1 MIIKPSRDVKRYA
14 MKKTDESERKAIK
27 VEFRDQAYA
36 EKVSTRI
43 WQEQASES
51 NPYIGQDVRIHGY
64 NYKDL
69 IMKSSFSDTLYLM
82 LTGELPDKA
91 RAKLLERTLCAF
103 ANVGPRNN
111 AVRAATTAG
120 VSRAFDTHVLPIG
133 MLVLGGKHQG
143 CGDLAAAISF
153 LTSHVDIDTSEAV
166 ATSLQTIEGN
176 SVSSSTSIIAGFGN
190 YYGSHDP
197 LAADIAECLL
207 DVEGDWKYLQWAKH
221 FSGALNTANNEWH
234 WLREGIFAA
243 VCCDLNIPKV
253 MAAALYQLCHAP
265 GLIAHGFEH
274 AGSPTTVLPFVSD
287 DDYEIN

>member
-1 MIIKPSRDVKRYA
+1 
-14 MKKTDESERKAIK
+14 MKKKNESERKAIK
-27 VEFRDQAYA
+27 VEFRQQAYA
-36 EKVSTRI
+36 EKVSTGI

-51 NPYIGQDVRIHGY
+51 NPYIGQEVRIHGY

-82 LTGELPDKA
+82 LTGELPSKP
-91 RAKLLERTLCAF
+91 RAELLERTLCAF

-133 MLVLGGKHQG
+133 MLVMGGKHHG
-143 CGDLAAAISF
+143 CGDLAAAIDF
-153 LTSHVDIDTSEAV
+153 LNTYISIDTSEAV
-166 ATSLQTIEGN
+166 TTSLDVQGIEEGRSSATA
-176 SVSSSTSIIAGFGN
+176 SVLAGFGN
-190 YYGSHDP
+190 YYGSYDP
-197 LAADIAECLL
+197 LAIDIVDCLL
-207 DVEGDWKYLQWAKH
+207 DVEGDWKYLQWAKE
-221 FSGALNTANNEWH
+221 FSGVLNSTNNEWH

>member
-1 MIIKPSRDVKRYA
+1 
-14 MKKTDESERKAIK
+14 MKNPDNERKKIK
-27 VEFRDQAYA
+27 VEFREQSYA
-36 EKVSTRI
+36 DKVTTGI
-43 WQEQASES
+43 WQESASAS
-51 NPYIGQDVRIHGY
+51 NPYVGQDVRIHGY

-69 IMKSSFSDTLYLM
+69 IAAGSFADTLYLM

-91 RAKLLERTLCAF
+91 RSQLLETTLCAF

-111 AVRAATTAG
+111 AVRAATAAG

-133 MLVLGGKHQG
+133 MLVMGGKHQG
-143 CGDLAAAISF
+143 CGDLALAINFLNSQQAVPVADALKAA
-153 LTSHVDIDTSEAV
+153 
-166 ATSLQTIEGN
+166 LQTIAEATN
-176 SVSSSTSIIAGFGN
+176 DKAESASPLPGFGH

-197 LAADIAECLL
+197 LAADIADCLL
-207 DVEGDWKYLQWAKH
+207 AIDGDWKHLQWAQA
-221 FSGALNTANNEWH
+221 FANELNAADSQWH

-243 VCCDLNIPKV
+243 VCCDLNIPSV

-287 DDYEIN
+287 DDYEIK

>member
-1 MIIKPSRDVKRYA
+1 
-14 MKKTDESERKAIK
+14 MKKMDESERKAIK
-27 VEFRDQAYA
+27 VEFRQQAYA

-69 IMKSSFSDTLYLM
+69 IMKSSFADTLYLM
-82 LTGELPDKA
+82 LTGELPDKP

-133 MLVLGGKHQG
+133 MLVMGGKHQG
-143 CGDLAAAISF
+143 CGDLAAAIDF
-153 LTSHVDIDTSEAV
+153 LTANISTDTSKTVNDSLDSLDTLAIEANASETV
-166 ATSLQTIEGN
+166 
-176 SVSSSTSIIAGFGN
+176 SVLAGFGH

-197 LAADIAECLL
+197 LAVDIADCLL
-207 DVEGDWKYLQWAKH
+207 DVEGDWKYLQWAKE
-221 FSGALNTANNEWH
+221 FSGALNAANNEWH

-243 VCCDLNIPKV
+243 VCCDLNIPKI

>member
-1 MIIKPSRDVKRYA
+1 
-14 MKKTDESERKAIK
+14 MKKMDESERKAIK
-27 VEFRDQAYA
+27 VEFRQQAYA

-69 IMKSSFSDTLYLM
+69 IMKSSFADTLYLM
-82 LTGELPDKA
+82 LTGELPDKP

-133 MLVLGGKHQG
+133 MLVMGGKHQG
-143 CGDLAAAISF
+143 CGDLAAAIDF
-153 LTSHVDIDTSEAV
+153 LTANISTDTSKAVNDSLDSLDTLAIEANASETV
-166 ATSLQTIEGN
+166 
-176 SVSSSTSIIAGFGN
+176 SVLSGFGH

-197 LAADIAECLL
+197 LAVDIADCLL
-207 DVEGDWKYLQWAKH
+207 DVEGDWKYLQWAKE
-221 FSGALNTANNEWH
+221 FSGALNAANNEWH

-243 VCCDLNIPKV
+243 VCCDLNIPKI

>member
-1 MIIKPSRDVKRYA
+1 
-14 MKKTDESERKAIK
+14 MKKMDESERKAIK
-27 VEFRDQAYA
+27 VEFRQQAYA

-51 NPYIGQDVRIHGY
+51 NPYIGQDVKIHGY

-69 IMKSSFSDTLYLM
+69 IMKSSFADTLYLM
-82 LTGELPDKA
+82 LTGELPDKP

-133 MLVLGGKHQG
+133 MLVMGGKHQG
-143 CGDLAAAISF
+143 CGDLAAAIDF
-153 LTSHVDIDTSEAV
+153 LTANISTDTSKTVNDSLDSLDTLAIEANASETV
-166 ATSLQTIEGN
+166 
-176 SVSSSTSIIAGFGN
+176 SVLAGFGH

-197 LAADIAECLL
+197 LAVDIADCLL
-207 DVEGDWKYLQWAKH
+207 DVEGDWKYLQWAKE
-221 FSGALNTANNEWH
+221 FSGALNAANNEWH

-243 VCCDLNIPKV
+243 VCCDLNIPKI

>member
-1 MIIKPSRDVKRYA
+1 
-14 MKKTDESERKAIK
+14 MKNSDESERKAIK
-27 VEFRDQAYA
+27 VEFREQAYA

-82 LTGELPDKA
+82 LTGELPDKP

-133 MLVLGGKHQG
+133 MLVLGGKHEG

-153 LTSHVDIDTSEAV
+153 LNSHVDIDIFEAV
-166 ATSLQTIEGN
+166 TTCLDTLAMEEKSSATA
-176 SVSSSTSIIAGFGN
+176 SVLAGFGN

-207 DVEGDWKYLQWAKH
+207 DVEGDWKHLQWAKN
-221 FSGALNTANNEWH
+221 FSAALNTANNEWH

>member
-1 MIIKPSRDVKRYA
+1 

-27 VEFRDQAYA
+27 VEFREQAYA

-82 LTGELPDKA
+82 LTGELPDKP

-153 LTSHVDIDTSEAV
+153 KL
-166 ATSLQTIEGN
+166 
-176 SVSSSTSIIAGFGN
+176 
-190 YYGSHDP
+190 
-197 LAADIAECLL
+197 
-207 DVEGDWKYLQWAKH
+207 
-221 FSGALNTANNEWH
+221 
-234 WLREGIFAA
+234 
-243 VCCDLNIPKV
+243 
-253 MAAALYQLCHAP
+253 
-265 GLIAHGFEH
+265 
-274 AGSPTTVLPFVSD
+274 SPSPRT
-287 DDYEIN
+287 

>member
-1 MIIKPSRDVKRYA
+1 
-14 MKKTDESERKAIK
+14 MKKMDESERKAIK
-27 VEFRDQAYA
+27 VEFRQQAYA

-82 LTGELPDKA
+82 LTGELPDKP

-133 MLVLGGKHQG
+133 MLVMGGKHQG
-143 CGDLAAAISF
+143 CGDLAAAINF
-153 LTSHVDIDTSEAV
+153 LTANVSTDTSKTV
-166 ATSLQTIEGN
+166 KDSLDSLDTLAIEEN
-176 SVSSSTSIIAGFGN
+176 ASETVSVLAGFGH

-197 LAADIAECLL
+197 LAVDIADCLL
-207 DVEGDWKYLQWAKH
+207 DVEGDWKYLQWAKE
-221 FSGALNTANNEWH
+221 FSGALNAANNEWH

>member
-1 MIIKPSRDVKRYA
+1 
-14 MKKTDESERKAIK
+14 MKKMDESERKAIK
-27 VEFRDQAYA
+27 VEFRQQAYA

-69 IMKSSFSDTLYLM
+69 IMKSSFADTLYLM
-82 LTGELPDKA
+82 LTGELPDKP

-133 MLVLGGKHQG
+133 MLVMGGKHQG
-143 CGDLAAAISF
+143 CGDLAAAIDF
-153 LTSHVDIDTSEAV
+153 LTANISTDTSKTVNDSLDSLDTLAIEANASETV
-166 ATSLQTIEGN
+166 
-176 SVSSSTSIIAGFGN
+176 SVLAGFGH

-197 LAADIAECLL
+197 LAVDIADCLL
-207 DVEGDWKYLQWAKH
+207 DVEGDWKYLQWAKE
-221 FSGALNTANNEWH
+221 FSGALNAANNEWH

-243 VCCDLNIPKV
+243 VCCDLNIPKI

-274 AGSPTTVLPFVSD
+274 EGSPTTVLPFVSD

>member
-1 MIIKPSRDVKRYA
+1 
-14 MKKTDESERKAIK
+14 MKKMDESERKAIK
-27 VEFRDQAYA
+27 VEFRQQAYA

-82 LTGELPDKA
+82 LTGELPDKP

-133 MLVLGGKHQG
+133 MLVMGGKHQG
-143 CGDLAAAISF
+143 CGDLAAAIDF
-153 LTSHVDIDTSEAV
+153 LTANVSTDTSKTV
-166 ATSLQTIEGN
+166 NDSLDSLDTLAIKEN
-176 SVSSSTSIIAGFGN
+176 ASETVSVLAGFGH

-197 LAADIAECLL
+197 LAVDIADCLL
-207 DVEGDWKYLQWAKH
+207 DVEGDWKYLQWAKE